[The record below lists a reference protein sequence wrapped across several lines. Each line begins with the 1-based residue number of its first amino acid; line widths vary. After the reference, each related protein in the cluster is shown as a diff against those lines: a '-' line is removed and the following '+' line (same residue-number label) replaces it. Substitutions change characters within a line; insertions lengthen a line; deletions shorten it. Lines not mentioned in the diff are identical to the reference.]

1 MPAIIRGFGG
11 SVPAGSISMNQAA
24 DFAARTSAM
33 PEAMHR
39 KVHALYRKAGISKR
53 GSVLINPQ
61 LPQEDGFQDFY
72 ATARD
77 ADDKGPTTAHRL
89 HRFQQEAPALAS
101 NAANIALTASGLR
114 PESITHLITVT
125 CTGFYAPGLDIDL
138 IDQLNLSPSTERIQV
153 GFMGCHASINALRVA
168 QALCES
174 DANRN
179 VLVCC
184 VELCS
189 LHYQYGTDTD
199 SIVSNAIFADGAA
212 AIVISGAEDGVEVED
227 VEVKD
232 VEVKDLENASEKLG
246 IIAAT
251 GSVLV
256 ANSTDAMT
264 WRIGNHGFCMTLS
277 AEVPDLIT
285 SQLRTCIEPW
295 LAHQG
300 LTTQG
305 VKGWAIHPGGSR
317 ILNAAQQSLDL
328 NQEQLS
334 HSRSVLNDHG
344 NMSSATLPF
353 ILNRLSDDR
362 VEKPWVMLGFGPGLE
377 IEIALIR

>member
-11 SVPAGSISMNQAA
+11 SVPAGSISMDQAA

-53 GSVLINPQ
+53 GSVLINPL
-61 LPQEDGFQDFY
+61 LPQKNGFQDFY
-72 ATARD
+72 SIATD
-77 ADDKGPTTAHRL
+77 AEDRGPTTADRL
-89 HRFQQEAPALAS
+89 HRFQREAPALAS
-101 NAANIALTASGLR
+101 NAANDALTASSMR

-138 IDQLNLSPSTERIQV
+138 INQLKLSPSTERIQV
-153 GFMGCHASINALRVA
+153 GFMGCHASINAFRVA

-174 DANRN
+174 DATHN

-189 LHYQYGTDTD
+189 LHYQYGMDTD
-199 SIVSNAIFADGAA
+199 SIVSNAIFADGASA
-212 AIVISGAEDGVEVED
+212 LVISGTEADAEGED
-227 VEVKD
+227 TETRYP
-232 VEVKDLENASEKLG
+232 ESNTEKLG

-295 LAHQG
+295 LAHHG
-300 LTTQG
+300 LTIQE
-305 VKGWAIHPGGSR
+305 VNGWAIHPGGSR

-328 NQEQLS
+328 NHTQIAP
-334 HSRSVLNDHG
+334 SRSVLYDHG

-353 ILNRLSDDR
+353 ILNRLSVER

>member
-11 SVPAGSISMNQAA
+11 SVPAGSISMDQAA

-53 GSVLINPQ
+53 GSVLINPL
-61 LPQEDGFQDFY
+61 LPQKNGFQDFY
-72 ATARD
+72 SISTD
-77 ADDKGPTTAHRL
+77 AEDRGPTTADRL
-89 HRFQQEAPALAS
+89 HRFQREAPALAS
-101 NAANIALTASGLR
+101 NAANDALTASSMR

-138 IDQLNLSPSTERIQV
+138 INQLKLSPSTERIQV
-153 GFMGCHASINALRVA
+153 GFMGCHASINAFRVA

-174 DANRN
+174 DATHN

-189 LHYQYGTDTD
+189 LHYQYGMDTD
-199 SIVSNAIFADGAA
+199 SIVSNAIFADGASA
-212 AIVISGAEDGVEVED
+212 LVISGTEADAEGED
-227 VEVKD
+227 TETRYP
-232 VEVKDLENASEKLG
+232 ESNTAKLG

-285 SQLRTCIEPW
+285 SQLRACIEPW
-295 LAHQG
+295 LAQHG
-300 LTTQG
+300 LTIQE
-305 VKGWAIHPGGSR
+305 VNGWAIHPGGSR

-328 NQEQLS
+328 NHTQIFP
-334 HSRSVLNDHG
+334 SRSVLYDHG

-353 ILNRLSDDR
+353 ILNRLSVER